1 MSADTNREDPPGL
14 DLAILEPWLAD
25 AIGTT
30 APLTPRLLAGGRSN
44 LTYELTDADGRR
56 IALRRQPLGH
66 VMPSAHDMVREFTV
80 MAGLGSVDFPVPP
93 ALVLCEDT
101 SVIGV
106 PFMVT
111 EFVDGRVIGD
121 AADAALLSSQEADAS
136 SRALVD
142 TLADLHRV
150 DAQQAGLLE
159 LGRPDGYL
167 ARQVGRW
174 TKQWGI
180 TKTRELPIIDELQ
193 ASLTAAVEQI
203 PAGLP
208 WSIVHGDYRIDNLIL
223 DRRDPR
229 VLAVVDWEMAT
240 LGDPIADLA
249 ITLVY
254 WSQADDVRRS
264 SLPVAQHVTSGP
276 GFWTREQIVHA
287 YTAITGFD
295 VSHLDFCVALA
306 CYKLAVIM
314 ESIHFRNLAGQ
325 QLGAAADRGE
335 DMGRATEVLA
345 EVGLAVTRDGAIAGL
360 SS

>member
-1 MSADTNREDPPGL
+1 MTASGPRQDPPGL
-14 DLAILEPWLAD
+14 DLAALEPWLAES
-25 AIGTT
+25 IGVV
-30 APLTPRLLAGGRSN
+30 APLSPRLLAGGRSN

-80 MAGLGSVDFPVPP
+80 MAGLGSVGFPVPP

-121 AADAALLSSQEADAS
+121 AADASALSPAEADAA
-136 SRALVD
+136 SRALVS
-142 TLADLHRV
+142 TLAHLHRV
-150 DAQQAGLLE
+150 DAEEAGLLD
-159 LGRPDGYL
+159 LGRPEGYL
-167 ARQVGRW
+167 ARQVARW

-193 ASLTAAVEQI
+193 ARLAKDVEAI

-240 LGDPIADLA
+240 LGDPVADLA

-254 WSQADDVRRS
+254 WSQADDARRS

-276 GFWTREQIVHA
+276 GFWTREQIVDA
-287 YTAITGFD
+287 YTEDTGFD

-306 CYKLAVIM
+306 CFKLAVIM

-325 QLGAAADRGE
+325 QLGAAADRAE

-360 SS
+360 RS